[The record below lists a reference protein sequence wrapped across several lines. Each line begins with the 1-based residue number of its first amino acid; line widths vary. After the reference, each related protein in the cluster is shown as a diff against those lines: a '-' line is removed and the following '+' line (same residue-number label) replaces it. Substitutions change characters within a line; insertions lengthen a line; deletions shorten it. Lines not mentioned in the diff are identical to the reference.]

1 MKTTQ
6 NIKQLL
12 LGGIVALTLASCGGG
27 GGGGGGESSSGSNNN
42 NNNSTDNTVQ
52 QETYSAPERLSSG
65 MEFTM
70 TSAETGKVSKFIIT
84 SPSSFV
90 DGNGASA
97 SMEYIRTGDKTCSIS
112 YKYDSSPMVSFG
124 RKFVFTSATGGDYYH
139 DDKKMGTFT
148 FVTKSNNDS
157 SSDDNDV
164 NEPDVPAVAD
174 YAPES
179 LPVGKV
185 LEFSHGTSTVYQYK
199 IASEEAVIVDGTT
212 CSAEYIKNG
221 KNTATLKVSISGMER
236 IWELTFRD
244 EESGKAQ
251 YNSQGT
257 VYDEYTFRLT
267 ADGGSESPSDDDT
280 DAGDS
285 SDPGSDDTDVVGFAP
300 DNLPVGCIFERI
312 MPNGITAKF
321 RINSATQG
329 VIPTSDMS
337 FTYVYTKKDK
347 NSATFSVTPASGGT
361 YSHDLVFTSSDSGTC
376 VLHNSVGDHDCRFRI
391 VPASSDDN
399 ITDDDDDTDNS
410 DDNDTPEVE
419 LAPADLHAY
428 EFHYISSSGGM
439 AFFFVN
445 NEHNRNVIVRYAPD
459 SSWCEIGNYVYTK
472 TGKTTATLSY
482 SVSEMNGGWNSETQ
496 GALSLTFNANGT
508 VTVSGSTIDTTIPGG
523 QTNTYTINATYRVE
537 LDQD

>member
-6 NIKQLL
+6 IIKRLL
-12 LGGIVALTLASCGGG
+12 LVGAVSLTLASCGGG
-27 GGGGGGESSSGSNNN
+27 GGGGGGETSSGSNN

-84 SPSSFV
+84 SPTSFV

-97 SMEYIRTGDKTCSIS
+97 SMEYTRTGDKTCSIS

-139 DDKKMGTFT
+139 DDKKIGTFT
-148 FVTKSNNDS
+148 FVTNSNNDS
-157 SSDDNDV
+157 SSDDNYD
-164 NEPDVPAVAD
+164 NETDEPTVAD
-174 YAPES
+174 YAPVS
-179 LPVGKV
+179 LSVGKV
-185 LEFSHGTSTVYQYK
+185 LEFSHGSSTVYQYK
-199 IASEEAVIVDGTT
+199 ILSENAVIVEGAT

-221 KNTATLKVSISGMER
+221 KNTATLKVIVSGFER

-244 EESGKAQ
+244 EESGNAQ

-267 ADGGSESPSDDDT
+267 ADGGSEPPSDDDT
-280 DAGDS
+280 
-285 SDPGSDDTDVVGFAP
+285 
-300 DNLPVGCIFERI
+300 
-312 MPNGITAKF
+312 M
-321 RINSATQG
+321 
-329 VIPTSDMS
+329 
-337 FTYVYTKKDK
+337 
-347 NSATFSVTPASGGT
+347 
-361 YSHDLVFTSSDSGTC
+361 
-376 VLHNSVGDHDCRFRI
+376 
-391 VPASSDDN
+391 
-399 ITDDDDDTDNS
+399 DDDDESDNS

-419 LAPADLHAY
+419 LAPSDLNEY
-428 EFHYISSSGGM
+428 EFHYTSSSGGM

-445 NEHNRNVIVRYAPD
+445 NEHNRNVIVRCASD
-459 SSWCEIGNYVYTK
+459 SSWREIGNYVYTK

-508 VTVSGSTIDTTIPGG
+508 VSVSGSTIDTTIPGG
-523 QTNTYTINATYRVE
+523 QKNTYTINATYRVE
-537 LDQD
+537 LYQD